1 MAVPVLRMD
10 ALLLLLPPP
19 PPPPPPLLLLP
30 LLLHARPQQP
40 LPSPQLHVLL
50 NVLLMLHVQELGA

>member
-1 MAVPVLRMD
+1 MD
-10 ALLLLLPPP
+10 ALLLLLP

-30 LLLHARPQQP
+30 LLLHVHPRQP

-50 NVLLMLHVQELGA
+50 NVLHMLHVQELGA